1 MATRKLRATR
11 PSRARGGSSPPK
23 AAGTAAIGPPR
34 VRLDAQVPSP
44 ETDEV
49 VAETTQQPAALV
61 ASVLGG
67 MSVLGQLLRHHQ
79 PAPVP
84 VDGATVLRL
93 LAGYILG
100 HSRV

>member
-1 MATRKLRATR
+1 M
-11 PSRARGGSSPPK
+11 PK
-23 AAGTAAIGPPR
+23 
-34 VRLDAQVPSP
+34 
-44 ETDEV
+44 TDEV
-49 VAETTQQPAALV
+49 VAETTQQPAALG
-61 ASVLGG
+61 ASALGG